1 VSRGLWWV
9 TGGFFVLASVATAAA
24 PMGDEDPAL
33 AKRIEALEA
42 GQRAIL
48 KELQEIKAL
57 LQARGTAAAAPSPR
71 PTPPLPAELAIGG
84 MPGKGRPDA
93 PVVMVEFSDFEC
105 PFCARYARE
114 TYPEIQREYVE
125 AGKLRYVFGH
135 YPLERL
141 HPSAQ
146 KASEAA
152 ACAETQGRFWEMH
165 DRLFA
170 NPTALAP
177 AALLEHGAAIGLD
190 AARLRSCL
198 EGGEMVAK
206 VRVDLEAG
214 SRAGITGTPAFFL
227 GFPAA
232 SGKIRVVQRIAGA
245 RPFAEWK
252 TTLDALLAQ
261 GAAR

>member
-1 VSRGLWWV
+1 MRWLA
-9 TGGFFVLASVATAAA
+9 GGVLVIASGTLFAG
-24 PMGDEDPAL
+24 PLDGGDESPAL
-33 AKRIEALEA
+33 AKRIEALEV

-57 LQARGTAAAAPSPR
+57 LQSRGAAVAPAPR
-71 PTPPLPAELAIGG
+71 PTPAPPAELATDG
-84 MPGKGRPDA
+84 MPSEGRADA
-93 PVVMVEFSDFEC
+93 RVVVVEFSDFQC
-105 PFCARYARE
+105 PFCARHARE
-114 TYPEIQREYVE
+114 THPEIRREYVDR
-125 AGKLRYVFGH
+125 GDVRYVFAH

-141 HPSAQ
+141 HPNAQ

-152 ACAETQGRFWEMH
+152 ACADAQGRFWEMH

-170 NPTALAP
+170 SPTALAP
-177 AALLEHGAAIGLD
+177 AALLEHGAAVGLD
-190 AARLRSCL
+190 TTRLRSCL
-198 EGGEMVAK
+198 EGEMAAK
-206 VRVDLEAG
+206 VRADQEAG
-214 SRAGITGTPAFFL
+214 ARAGITGTPAFFL

-261 GAAR
+261 VAAR